1 MIVSK
6 FLKLK
11 SAGEVL
17 ELIQQFEALEPE
29 VAPLELAC
37 GRVVAAPVAAGENI
51 PQFQRATMDGY
62 AVRARDTFGASES
75 FPALLEV
82 SGSVAMGR
90 EAVMPVLPGKA
101 VGIATG
107 GMLPAGADAVVM
119 VEYTQA
125 LDDQTIEVG
134 RPVAPGDNVLQIGED
149 IASGAEVLQPGSRLR
164 AQEIGVLAALG
175 VTGVP
180 VYRRP
185 RVAIISTGDE
195 IVPVATASLA
205 PGKVRDINSYVLAAQ
220 VQEAG
225 GLFSLQTIVT
235 DDLPELAAA
244 CRTALADH
252 DVVLLSGGSS
262 VGVRDYTIS
271 LLEQLP
277 DTELLVHGIAIR
289 PGKPTILARVG
300 GKIFWGLPGQP
311 VSAMIV
317 FTAFV
322 RPFLA
327 RLQGERAAE
336 FRTGQT
342 RTATLN
348 RQLPSVHGRADYL
361 RVALSLQDGALLA
374 TPVFGKSAMISTLA
388 NADGY
393 IVVPE
398 HVEGF
403 DQGSEV
409 TVHLFEV

>member
-1 MIVSK
+1 MISK
-6 FLKLK
+6 FLKVK
-11 SAGEVL
+11 SATEVL
-17 ELIQQFEALEPE
+17 DIIQQFGALEPE
-29 VAPLELAC
+29 MVPLEFAS
-37 GRVVAAPVAAGENI
+37 GRVLATSVAAGESI
-51 PQFQRATMDGY
+51 PQFPRATMDGY

-82 SGSVAMGR
+82 SGSVAMGQ
-90 EAVMPVLPGKA
+90 EALTPVLARTA

-107 GMLPAGADAVVM
+107 GMLPTGADAVLM

-125 LDDQTIEVG
+125 LDDQTIEVS

-149 IASGAEVLQPGSRLR
+149 IPSGAQVLQPGSRLR

-175 VTGVP
+175 MTAIP
-180 VYRRP
+180 IYRRP

-195 IVPVATASLA
+195 IVPVATASLPA
-205 PGKVRDINSYVLAAQ
+205 GKVRDINSYVLGAQ
-220 VQEAG
+220 VREAG
-225 GLFSLQTIVT
+225 GLCSLQTIVT
-235 DDLPELAAA
+235 DDLQALAAA
-244 CRTALADH
+244 CRAVLADH

-262 VGVRDYTIS
+262 VGIRDYTVN
-271 LLEQLP
+271 LLEHLP
-277 DTELLVHGIAIR
+277 EAELLVHGIAIR

-322 RPFLA
+322 SPLLA
-327 RLQGERAAE
+327 RLQGECEVEVR
-336 FRTGQT
+336 RGHT
-342 RTATLN
+342 RTAILD

-361 RVALSLQDGALLA
+361 RVALSLKGGTLRA

-393 IVVPE
+393 VVVPE

>member
-1 MIVSK
+1 MISK
-6 FLKLK
+6 FLKVK

-29 VAPLELAC
+29 MALLELAC

-51 PQFQRATMDGY
+51 PQFPRATMDGY
-62 AVRARDTFGASES
+62 AVRAHDTFGASES

-90 EAVMPVLPGKA
+90 EAVMPVLPGRA

-125 LDDQTIEVG
+125 LDDQTIEVS

-149 IASGAEVLQPGSRLR
+149 IASGAKVLQPGSRLR

-175 VTGVP
+175 VTTVP

-195 IVPVATASLA
+195 IVPVETASLA
-205 PGKVRDINSYVLAAQ
+205 LGKVRDINSYVLAAQ

-225 GLFSLQTIVT
+225 ALFSLQTIVT
-235 DDLPELAAA
+235 DDLPALATA
-244 CRTALADH
+244 CRAALADH

-277 DTELLVHGIAIR
+277 DVELLVHGIAIR
-289 PGKPTILARVG
+289 PGKPTIFARVG

-317 FTAFV
+317 FTAFL
-322 RPFLA
+322 RPLLA

-342 RTATLN
+342 RIATLN

-361 RVALSLQDGALLA
+361 RVALSMKDGALRA

-393 IVVPE
+393 VVVPE

-409 TVHLFEV
+409 TVHLFGV